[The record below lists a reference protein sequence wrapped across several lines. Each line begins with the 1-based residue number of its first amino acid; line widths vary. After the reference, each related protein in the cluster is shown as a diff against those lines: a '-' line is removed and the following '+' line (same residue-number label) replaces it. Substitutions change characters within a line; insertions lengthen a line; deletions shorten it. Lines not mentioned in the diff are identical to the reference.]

1 MAAWLDQ
8 HPVAYSLACW
18 VVFAAFLG
26 CALAPLVRSWRRAP
40 GAPPPAAESSDWPFV
55 LLWLAAT
62 FVFRLPLLSLGRE
75 LNPDESHLIA
85 EALALQR
92 DWFFWSAVDG
102 TTHGPLDV
110 YPLAVAH
117 LFGLPLNYFTARLV
131 ATLALFA
138 AQWALYRAG
147 RALVGQAFARVGAL
161 PVACFVMFVAD
172 WDFVH
177 YSSEHIPVALIGLG
191 TALLLMAQGDAADR
205 SPRHWRWLLAGALL
219 GAVPL
224 AKFQGGP
231 LAAALLGT
239 AALFELATGG
249 IPWRQRFTRVAT
261 LAAASFAVPVLFA
274 LVAVLR
280 GAAQDAWISYVRQ
293 NFIYAAER
301 HHPPAEL
308 LRRFWDYAAVGP
320 EYLPFAAGGTLFIAL
335 GLLRVPAFAPAL
347 RRYAAFGVVA
357 VVTSLFITLWPGR
370 MYGHYLLWT
379 VLPIGLLAAALL
391 AGWLSAPERSR
402 TPLIWTVLVFLAA
415 TVVPQAYHRAAK
427 RPTYIGELAASHVD
441 SAVVRE
447 LKRLAPPG
455 STANVW
461 GWSAQF
467 YVRAGLVP
475 STRDAHTYNAIAW
488 SPTVDYYRAR
498 HLADL
503 RRAPPR
509 LFIDAVGP
517 GNFVFQDRSLA
528 HEMLPE
534 LREFV
539 AQHYRFVSEI
549 DGTRIY
555 LRADVSVP

>member
-1 MAAWLDQ
+1 MAAWLDL
-8 HPVAYSLACW
+8 HPVAYAFACW

-26 CALAPLVRSWRRAP
+26 CALAPLVRAWRRAP
-40 GAPPPAAESSDWPFV
+40 GAPPPATESADWLFA

-85 EALALQR
+85 EALALKR

-110 YPLAVAH
+110 YPLAFAH
-117 LFGLPLNYFTARLV
+117 LCGLPLNYFTARLV

-147 RALVGQAFARVGAL
+147 RALVGPALARVGAL

-177 YSSEHIPVALIGLG
+177 YSSEHIPLALVGLG
-191 TALLLMAQGDAADR
+191 TALLLTAQLDAADR
-205 SPRHWRWLLAGALL
+205 SPRAWRWLLAGVLL

-224 AKFQGGP
+224 AKLQGGP

-239 AALFELATGG
+239 AAWFELFTGG
-249 IPWRQRFTRVAT
+249 VAWRQRFARLAT
-261 LAAASFAVPVLFA
+261 LAAASLTVPMLFA
-274 LVAVLR
+274 LVAGLR
-280 GAAQDAWISYVRQ
+280 GAAHDVWVSYVRQ

-320 EYLPFAAGGTLFIAL
+320 EYLPFAAGGALFIAL

-347 RRYAAFGVVA
+347 RRYAAYGVVA
-357 VVTSLFITLWPGR
+357 VALSLFITLWPGR

-379 VLPIGLLAAALL
+379 VLPIGVLVAALL

-402 TPLIWTVLVFLAA
+402 APLIWTLLVFLAA
-415 TVVPQAYHRAAK
+415 TVVPQMYHRAAK
-427 RPTYIGELAASHVD
+427 PPTYVGELAASHVD

-447 LKRLAPPG
+447 LRRLAPPG
-455 STANVW
+455 STASIW
-461 GWSAQF
+461 GWSPQL

-498 HLADL
+498 HLTDL

-517 GNFVFQDRSLA
+517 GNFTFQDRSLA

-539 AQHYRFVSEI
+539 AQNYRFVSEI

-555 LRADVSVP
+555 LRADESVP